1 MEPDQTNVITIP
13 PPNYSSGVSYGS
25 STKENNAVALNVTVS
40 SGTFTYEE
48 LLEATGGFSEAN
60 LLGEGGFG
68 YVHKGVLR
76 NGREVAVK
84 QLKIG
89 SNQGER
95 EFQAEVDTISRVHH
109 KHLVSLVGYC
119 INGDKRLLIYE
130 FVPKDTLEFH
140 LHGKTNNIYHDLNF
154 FSVCVFIFLFF

>member
-1 MEPDQTNVITIP
+1 MNGSVQHQRGGTVGPNQANVITMP
-13 PPNYSSGVSYGS
+13 PSIHAALPEYSSSVSYGAKEKS
-25 STKENNAVALNVTVS
+25 SVAKNIAMP
-40 SGTFTYEE
+40 SGMFTYEE

-68 YVHKGVLR
+68 YVHKGLLT

-89 SNQGER
+89 SYQGER

-119 INGDKRLLIYE
+119 INGDKRLLVYD

-140 LHGKTNNIYHDLNF
+140 LHGKKDMI
-154 FSVCVFIFLFF
+154 